1 MADDK
6 RDDASPGEDSTQN
19 GDASSEE
26 NRHDDDASSE
36 DRPAGADLDA
46 KVGDME
52 HGIERVGDDIDQAKE
67 DADKAESLDP
77 QPLAGSEDAPP
88 IGNEDDESPTR

>member
-6 RDDASPGEDSTQN
+6 RDDPSAGEDSTQN

-26 NRHDDDASSE
+26 NRHDDDE
-36 DRPAGADLDA
+36 GRPAGSDLDA

-52 HGIERVGDDIDQAKE
+52 QGIERVGDDIDQAKE